1 MELSLN
7 QYLTRL
13 ADIGNDLREQCEVVE
28 REELQ

>member
-13 ADIGNDLREQCEVVE
+13 ADIGNDLREQCEVE